1 MRGVNRGMQI
11 RRSVPIF
18 SPNPSIRQN
27 FCSNPKPQ
35 PHPKTEVQ
43 RFKGKLVHMN
53 TTVNFAKIAQY
64 NSSNSLT
71 PELKWTSFEKRNNL
85 DELMN
90 IPIKAEERFAIQIS
104 FKAQGPN
111 IYKTRTIRN
120 PLQKLQP
127 IHDPLCFQN
136 PQIRSIYSTNP
147 QSVRVLRPN
156 PSIRKPIHP
165 PLGR

>member
-1 MRGVNRGMQI
+1 MQI
-11 RRSVPIF
+11 RRSVPFF

-90 IPIKAEERFAIQIS
+90 IPLKAEERFVS
-104 FKAQGPN
+104 EHKKG
-111 IYKTRTIRN
+111 TIRN

-136 PQIRSIYSTNP
+136 PRIRSIYRTNP
-147 QSVRVLRPN
+147 QSVRFLRPN
-156 PSIRKPIHP
+156 PWVRKPIHL
-165 PLGR
+165 PL